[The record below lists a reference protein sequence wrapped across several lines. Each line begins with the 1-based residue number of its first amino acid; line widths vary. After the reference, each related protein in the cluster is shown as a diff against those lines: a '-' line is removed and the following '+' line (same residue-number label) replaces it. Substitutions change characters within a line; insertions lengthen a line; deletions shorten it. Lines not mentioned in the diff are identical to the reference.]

1 MSKYA
6 EHDAEGVEHVEAEL
20 KAAWADGWDAIV
32 PSALTPDAQSNR
44 NGLYVPLYQVQK
56 RLAEGA
62 PQKIP
67 ADIEVIGSYPEDI
80 DGGHRWWW
88 SGGNWLY
95 PGDVVA
101 VFKLADSQSMNSRP

>member
-1 MSKYA
+1 MKRMT
-6 EHDAEGVEHVEAEL
+6 VEDLMHYDKTGEYPVGWS
-20 KAAWADGWDAIV
+20 AAGFRSSIT
-32 PSALTPDAQSNR
+32 ALAMGALR
-44 NGLYVPLYQVQK
+44 
-56 RLAEGA
+56 AEGA

-101 VFKLADSQSMNSRP
+101 VFKLADSQSMNYGEDRK